1 MYKFYKK
8 YSKTKVIGLALIFNV
23 IWLTTMYG
31 LLEIWLI
38 FKFDF

>member
-8 YSKTKVIGLALIFNV
+8 YSKTKVIALALIFNV